1 MRGLWIFLNV
11 AFVYSQTSKYESC
24 RTPDGKLGECK
35 AISQCHYIS
44 VMAEQSLSYST
55 IMFLKKSQCGFEGR
69 NPKVCCMD
77 EYDDNRKEDTLPTS
91 EDGYMAGIP
100 ASSTKE
106 RPPVYPSVTKPDA
119 TFPVSSR
126 SLLPDRSVCGTA
138 TENRIVGGQVAE
150 LDEFPWMALIE
161 YRKPSGSGFH
171 CGGVLISKR
180 YILTAAHCVKGR
192 DLPKTWQISNVRLG
206 EYNTQTAKDCIP
218 QSGYEYC
225 SDPPLDVAVSEV
237 VVHEMYDPFD
247 QNQYHDIALLRLE
260 YDVQFTTFIKPIC
273 LPTSEKLQGNYVGI
287 NMTVAG
293 WGKTETKSESKVKL
307 KLQVPVRS
315 MDECGPVYSTKNVK
329 LSKGQL
335 CAGGIE
341 GKDSCRGDS
350 GGPLM
355 TLYYVPS
362 DYNWYATGVVSFG
375 PSPCGVAGWPGV
387 YTKVSEY
394 IPWILKTIKA

>member
-1 MRGLWIFLNV
+1 MICASASTFALFFTFFQTGIIKGHAVDITRHPHWQLLEHKECGITLADRIIGGSNATLGQYPWLARFGYVEDYRFPYI
-11 AFVYSQTSKYESC
+11 VYKC
-24 RTPDGKLGECK
+24 
-35 AISQCHYIS
+35 
-44 VMAEQSLSYST
+44 
-55 IMFLKKSQCGFEGR
+55 
-69 NPKVCCMD
+69 
-77 EYDDNRKEDTLPTS
+77 
-91 EDGYMAGIP
+91 AG
-100 ASSTKE
+100 
-106 RPPVYPSVTKPDA
+106 
-119 TFPVSSR
+119 
-126 SLLPDRSVCGTA
+126 
-138 TENRIVGGQVAE
+138 
-150 LDEFPWMALIE
+150 ALINKL
-161 YRKPSGSGFH
+161 Y
-171 CGGVLISKR
+171 VV
-180 YILTAAHCVKGR
+180 TAAHCVYK
-192 DLPKTWQISNVRLG
+192 LPRKAYIAVVRLG
-206 EYNTQTAKDCIP
+206 EHNTATTIDCEAGVCAAPTQDFRPIQILVHRNYNKPTYK
-218 QSGYEYC
+218 
-225 SDPPLDVAVSEV
+225 
-237 VVHEMYDPFD
+237 
-247 QNQYHDIALLRLE
+247 NDIALIRLSRPAI
-260 YDVQFTTFIKPIC
+260 FNAFIKPIC